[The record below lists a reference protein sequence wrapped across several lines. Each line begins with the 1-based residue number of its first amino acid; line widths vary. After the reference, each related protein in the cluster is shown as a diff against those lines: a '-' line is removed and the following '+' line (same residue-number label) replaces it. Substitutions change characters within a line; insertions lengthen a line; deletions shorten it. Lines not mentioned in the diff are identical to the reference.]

1 MGQFGTKLG
10 QIGTKLGP
18 IGAKLDQHALGTRRE
33 ADLREGLQ
41 NLMVFARRDGGC
53 PFGGLAGGLAREHF
67 CAGEGVY

>member
-41 NLMVFARRDGGC
+41 NLIVFAGRVGGC
-53 PFGGLAGGLAREHF
+53 PMGGWLGNTFAR
-67 CAGEGVY
+67 GRVYINME